1 MLKRRMVFNRTAS
14 KFLEVLSLILTMIVE
29 IVVKPASAMAISANP
44 LSIFAV
50 SKSAPGFDQK
60 RLSLRSD

>member
-29 IVVKPASAMAISANP
+29 IVVKPAMGDFRESDQYICR
-44 LSIFAV
+44 IQV
-50 SKSAPGFDQK
+50 SS
-60 RLSLRSD
+60 RV